1 MKSNHSRRNFL
12 QQITIATASWLLKD
26 SFIAPAA
33 NASTTEDVVE
43 KYLVSVPFLTARE
56 GGSQDI
62 ILYSGT
68 SYSFKVPYRTKNN
81 TRIRRDGIELNICTL
96 YDTNS
101 RIAAAIYEEIDKTQ
115 FISTASK
122 SKCKLVYE
130 QIEDCKIVKDISTL
144 ELLDYLVATSSN
156 LNPDIRQRYA
166 IASNNSRWAQI
177 SQLINKIEQKSDN
190 RLLLLGTLESIKAG
204 QPIPDFKV
212 LTNLDSIILDS
223 EIPEAFKQTYTYGSA
238 LSRAITVDYL
248 ILQSIETSNELN
260 DLEKQQYLSTYQQ
273 VRDGKKDIDSAMIGI
288 LDTYIYSKSNLP
300 ANAQVVYKEAREQN
314 LIKDGDLANNVLQVA
329 VRIGELHEGV
339 REASQGASALVPSTT
354 RLLSAAALETGTG
367 VSIASVATG
376 VSVSTLTGAAA
387 TNATLAWLGGGSVAA
402 GGLGMLGG
410 LAVATGGAALI
421 GAAGVVSFGL
431 LAQMDGEDFQNLG
444 IAMGGGTVVAGGVA
458 FLAWTAATATGV
470 AGSLSGAAAITTTM
484 TALGGLSVITGGT
497 AAVALGG
504 AYVIWSLLDSNKQRN
519 QGVLE
524 ELETKIYTLTVAPQS
539 ESLAGLIT
547 NKIKAQ
553 YQIAEV
559 FTAPKLPLNLL
570 ANAYKSWLEPDK
582 KETIVALI
590 DTSLWNDGKE
600 GIAFT
605 DKRIVWK
612 GTWGNS
618 DYLSYQDLSELLKN
632 PGLELIS
639 KEESRKNLEKLRS
652 ISSSNLFTDEDDK
665 NQFIAFV
672 QQLAKDYLALANQ
685 KLVAQIK

>member
-26 SFIAPAA
+26 SLLAPTAS
-33 NASTTEDVVE
+33 ASTTDNVAE
-43 KYLVSVPFLTARE
+43 KYLISVPFLTARE
-56 GGSQDI
+56 GGTQDI
-62 ILYSGT
+62 ILYSGIA
-68 SYSFKVPYRTKNN
+68 YSFEVSPRTKDN
-81 TRIRRDGIELNICTL
+81 TKIKRDGIEVDIRTL

-101 RIAAAIYEEIDKTQ
+101 RIADKIYEEIDKTQ

-130 QIEDCKIVKDISTL
+130 QIEDCKIVKDVSTL

-177 SQLINKIEQKSDN
+177 GQLINKIEQKSDN

-204 QPIPDFKV
+204 QPIPDFRV
-212 LTNLDSIILDS
+212 LTKLDSIILDS

-248 ILQSIETSNELN
+248 ILQSIETNTKLN

-273 VRDGKKDIDSAMIGI
+273 VRDGKKDIDSVMIGM

-314 LIKDGDLANNVLQVA
+314 LIEDGDLANNILQTVN
-329 VRIGELHEGV
+329 RSIDLHEGV
-339 REASQGASALVPSTT
+339 RHASQSASAIVPSTT

-367 VSIASVATG
+367 VSIASLTGAAATG
-376 VSVSTLTGAAA
+376 VSISSLTGAAA

-484 TALGGLSVITGGT
+484 TALGGLSVMTGGT

-504 AYVIWSLLDSNKQRN
+504 AYVIWSLLDGNKQRN

-547 NKIKAQ
+547 SKINAQ

-559 FTAPKLPLNLL
+559 FTAPQLPLNLL
-570 ANAYKSWLEPDK
+570 ANAYKSWLDPDE
-582 KETIVALI
+582 KEAVVAFV
-590 DTSLWNDGKE
+590 DTSLWDDGKK

-605 DKRIVWK
+605 DKRIIWK
-612 GTWGNS
+612 ETLADADS
-618 DYLSYQDLSELLKN
+618 LSYQDLSKLLKTQ
-632 PGLELIS
+632 GLEMIGN
-639 KEESRKNLEKLRS
+639 KESRKNLDKLHS
-652 ISSSNLFTDEDDK
+652 ITNLFTNEDDK
-665 NQFIAFV
+665 SQFSHFV
-672 QQLAKDYLALANQ
+672 QQLGESYLAITSL
-685 KLVAQIK
+685 KPVA

>member
-12 QQITIATASWLLKD
+12 QQITIATASLLLKD
-26 SFIAPAA
+26 SLLAQTAS
-33 NASTTEDVVE
+33 ASTTEDVAE

-56 GGSQDI
+56 GGTQDI

-68 SYSFKVPYRTKNN
+68 SYSFKVPYRTKDN
-81 TRIRRDGIELNICTL
+81 TIIKRDGIELDIRTL

-101 RIAAAIYEEIDKTQ
+101 RIAATIYEEIEKTQ
-115 FISTASK
+115 FVSTASK

-144 ELLDYLVATSSN
+144 ELLDYLVATSSK
-156 LNPDIRQRYA
+156 LNPEIRQRYA

-177 SQLINKIEQKSDN
+177 SQAINKSEQKSED
-190 RLLLLGTLESIKAG
+190 RSLFLGTLESIKAG

-212 LTNLDSIILDS
+212 LTKLDSIILGS

-273 VRDGKKDIDSAMIGI
+273 VRDGTKDIDSAMIGV

-300 ANAQVVYKEAREQN
+300 ANAQVVYKETRERN
-314 LIKDGDLANNVLQVA
+314 LIKDGDLANNILQVV

-339 REASQGASALVPSTT
+339 REASQRASAFVPSTT

-376 VSVSTLTGAAA
+376 VSISSLTGAAA

-444 IAMGGGTVVAGGVA
+444 IAVGGGTVVAGGVA
-458 FLAWTAATATGV
+458 FLAWTAATATGI

-484 TALGGLSVITGGT
+484 AALGGLSVMTGGT

-504 AYVIWSLLDSNKQRN
+504 AYVIWSLLDGNKQRN

-524 ELETKIYTLTVAPQS
+524 ELETKIYTLAATPS
-539 ESLAGLIT
+539 PESLAGLIV
-547 NKIKAQ
+547 NKIKNE
-553 YQIAEV
+553 YQTAEI
-559 FTAPKLPLNLL
+559 FTAPELPLNLL
-570 ANAYKSWLEPDK
+570 ANAYKSWLKPDEM
-582 KETIVALI
+582 ETVVALI
-590 DTSLWNDGKE
+590 DTSFWDDRKE

-612 GTWGNS
+612 EIGDNS
-618 DYLSYQDLSELLKN
+618 DYLSYRDLSKRLEN
-632 PGLELIS
+632 QGLEIIGN
-639 KEESRKNLEKLRS
+639 EEYRRNSEKLRTIAS
-652 ISSSNLFTDEDDK
+652 LFINESDK
-665 NQFIAFV
+665 NQFITFI
-672 QQLAKDYLALANQ
+672 QQLAKGYLALASQ
-685 KLVAQIK
+685 KLVA

>member
-12 QQITIATASWLLKD
+12 QQITIVTASWLLKD
-26 SFIAPAA
+26 SLLAPKAS
-33 NASTTEDVVE
+33 ASTTEDVAE
-43 KYLVSVPFLTARE
+43 KYLVSVPFLIARE
-56 GGSQDI
+56 GGTQDI

-81 TRIRRDGIELNICTL
+81 TIIKRDGIELDIRTL

-101 RIAAAIYEEIDKTQ
+101 RIAATIYEEIDKTQ

-144 ELLDYLVATSSN
+144 ELLDYLVATSSK
-156 LNPDIRQRYA
+156 LNPEIRQRYA

-177 SQLINKIEQKSDN
+177 SQAINKSEQKSED
-190 RLLLLGTLESIKAG
+190 RSLFLGTLESIKAG

-212 LTNLDSIILDS
+212 LTKLDSIILDS

-260 DLEKQQYLSTYQQ
+260 DLEKQQYLSIYQQ
-273 VRDGKKDIDSAMIGI
+273 VRDGKKDIDLAMIGI

-314 LIKDGDLANNVLQVA
+314 LTEDGNLANNILQVVA
-329 VRIGELHEGV
+329 RSSELHEGV
-339 REASQGASALVPSTT
+339 REASQRASALVPSTT
-354 RLLSAAALETGTG
+354 RLLSAAALETSTG
-367 VSIASVATG
+367 VSITSLTGVAATG
-376 VSVSTLTGAAA
+376 VSISSLTGAAA

-444 IAMGGGTVVAGGVA
+444 IAVGGGTVVAGGVA

-484 TALGGLSVITGGT
+484 AALGGLSVMTGGT
-497 AAVALGG
+497 AAVALSG
-504 AYVIWSLLDSNKQRN
+504 AYVIWSLLDGNKQRN

-524 ELETKIYTLTVAPQS
+524 ELETKIYTLAAAPKP
-539 ESLAGLIT
+539 ESLSGLIVS
-547 NKIKAQ
+547 KIKNE
-553 YQIAEV
+553 YQTAEI
-559 FTAPKLPLNLL
+559 FTAPQLPLNLL
-570 ANAYKSWLEPDK
+570 ANAYKSWLKPDEI
-582 KETIVALI
+582 ETVIALI
-590 DTSLWNDGKE
+590 DTSFFDDGKE

-612 GTWGNS
+612 ETWGDS
-618 DYLSYQDLSELLKN
+618 DYLSYRDLSKRLDN
-632 PGLELIS
+632 QGLEVIGN
-639 KEESRKNLEKLRS
+639 EEYRKNSEKLRTIAS
-652 ISSSNLFTDEDDK
+652 LFINESDQ
-665 NQFIAFV
+665 NQFITFI
-672 QQLAKDYLALANQ
+672 QQLAKGYLALASQ
-685 KLVAQIK
+685 ELVA